1 MLKGPILRKV
11 VPFFLFLA
19 ASLSPLPALDP
30 DLQLEDYTVETY
42 SAENGLPQSSVLAL
56 VQTRDGYLWLG
67 TYEGLA
73 RFDGHDFT
81 VFDKGNTP
89 QMESNGIKALLEDQ
103 DGRLWVGTT
112 AGLLRLGPNGFER
125 FDQRHGLSNISILC
139 IYQDHAGALWV
150 GTTGG
155 LHRWQGSRFRPV
167 QANQSFSS
175 EYIAALAEDG
185 AGGLWVGT
193 GRGLNHLRADGKVEV
208 FHAGADLPH
217 DDIRALFL
225 DPQGMLWVG
234 TSGGGVFTWQAGRF
248 APLGMPLS
256 SGDIRAIY
264 RDSRGVM
271 WIGTNQEPVNR
282 IHRGVVSVLDQQLG
296 GLTSGRAILEDRE
309 GSLWV
314 GTRDGLI
321 QMKEDK
327 FIRYGAR
334 NGLPVDPVRAVCE
347 DRQGASLGR
356 HGRRRPCPLPPGALA
371 DLWPRAGTGQ

>member
-185 AGGLWVGT
+185 
-193 GRGLNHLRADGKVEV
+193 GRRA
-208 FHAGADLPH
+208 
-217 DDIRALFL
+217 
-225 DPQGMLWVG
+225 
-234 TSGGGVFTWQAGRF
+234 
-248 APLGMPLS
+248 
-256 SGDIRAIY
+256 
-264 RDSRGVM
+264 
-271 WIGTNQEPVNR
+271 
-282 IHRGVVSVLDQQLG
+282 
-296 GLTSGRAILEDRE
+296 
-309 GSLWV
+309 
-314 GTRDGLI
+314 
-321 QMKEDK
+321 
-327 FIRYGAR
+327 
-334 NGLPVDPVRAVCE
+334 
-347 DRQGASLGR
+347 LGR
-356 HGRRRPCPLPPGALA
+356 HR
-371 DLWPRAGTGQ
+371 PRAEPSARRWQGRGFPCRRGPAP